1 MCPIVLRLLIN
12 MYINQ
17 KIQVKWNN
25 VLSNQYSI
33 SNGVKQGGCLSP
45 TLFNIY
51 LNDLIDVL
59 RSSNIGCRY
68 GNHFMDVYC
77 YADDIGLLSPTLTGL
92 KEMLKLCEDY
102 ALKHKIIFNASKSQL
117 LYFLSNTAKVPKDFM
132 LKMKNGQVIPYTDT
146 CNYLYVIE

>member
-1 MCPIVLRLLIN
+1 

-25 VLSNQYSI
+25 VLSKQYSI

-45 TLFNIY
+45 TLFSIY

-68 GNHFMDVYC
+68 GNHYMGVYC
-77 YADDIGLLSPTLTGL
+77 YADDIGLLSPTLSGL
-92 KEMLKLCEDY
+92 KEIMHWNIKLLLMPLKVNFLISHQTQPECQKMLC
-102 ALKHKIIFNASKSQL
+102 
-117 LYFLSNTAKVPKDFM
+117 
-132 LKMKNGQVIPYTDT
+132 
-146 CNYLYVIE
+146 

>member
-1 MCPIVLRLLIN
+1 

-17 KIQVKWNN
+17 KIQVKCND

-45 TLFNIY
+45 ILFSIY

-68 GNHFMDVYC
+68 GNHYMGV
-77 YADDIGLLSPTLTGL
+77 
-92 KEMLKLCEDY
+92 
-102 ALKHKIIFNASKSQL
+102 
-117 LYFLSNTAKVPKDFM
+117 
-132 LKMKNGQVIPYTDT
+132 
-146 CNYLYVIE
+146 